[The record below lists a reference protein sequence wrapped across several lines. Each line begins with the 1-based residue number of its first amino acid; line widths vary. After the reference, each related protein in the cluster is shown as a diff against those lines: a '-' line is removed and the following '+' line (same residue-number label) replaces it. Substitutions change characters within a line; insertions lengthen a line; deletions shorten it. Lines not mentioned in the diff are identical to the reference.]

1 VYVKSTTSFIFP
13 IVSRV
18 LLAGL
23 AFSGTAASVAFAAS
37 FTVNTQSDTHD
48 INPGDGL
55 CVDGSGK
62 CSLRAAIEESNH
74 LPAFPQEVIALPSG
88 TYKLTLGELNILNSL
103 DLTGAGSDSTFID
116 GNDSSRVLA
125 INGATKPIVH
135 FSGVTIQ
142 NGNGGFVP
150 GGGIYIDAGAYLALS
165 DSVVSDNKSTEF
177 GGGISNAGEL
187 QIFTST
193 IQDNCV
199 SNSAV
204 HGVPCNSTPLG
215 SGGGQT
221 ESGGGIFNFSM
232 GNVTIDESTISGNR
246 ATRGGGI
253 RNGGGHLEITNSTIS
268 GNTANTRGGGIMNFG
283 NTSIAYSTIAFNE
296 ANAILGGA
304 SEDSFG
310 GGIYNVTDNGAMVS
324 IGDTILA
331 MNTDHRSRLDSNYAP
346 DCFSKSPGN
355 FTSFRGNLVGI
366 LNANC
371 NMADEEWG
379 DTRFDQVGTP
389 QAPLDPRLG
398 LLADN
403 GGPTETHAL
412 GPDSPA
418 IDRGTGATNCP
429 KTDQRGETRPAGND
443 CDVGAFELASHQSL
457 KMRGVVLVQNLGD
470 EPLEDSHWAGTKGQ
484 SLRLEGFAIDFSPKA
499 RGLGLEYMCHLQG
512 FGDTSWLTGGSSISF
527 CGTRG
532 QSRRLEG
539 FAIRLTGDR
548 SAQYDVYYGCHLQGI
563 GDTGPVKNGE
573 FCGTRGQSR
582 RLEALVV
589 WVFPTGN
596 PPPQLPP

>member
-1 VYVKSTTSFIFP
+1 MGYNMKSTTSFMSLL
-13 IVSRV
+13 VSGV

-23 AFSGTAASVAFAAS
+23 ALSGAVAPAVFAAS
-37 FTVNTQSDTHD
+37 FTVNTQSDTKD
-48 INPGDGL
+48 VNPGDGL
-55 CVDGSGK
+55 CADATGR
-62 CSLRAAIEESNH
+62 CSLRAAINESNA
-74 LPAFPQEVIALPSG
+74 LPGFPPEIFTLPSG
-88 TYKLTLGELNILNSL
+88 TYKLTLGELEILNSL
-103 DLTGAGSDSTFID
+103 DLNGAGSDSTFID

-125 INGATKPIVH
+125 VNGATKPIVH

-142 NGNGGFVP
+142 NGTGGSLVP

-204 HGVPCNSTPLG
+204 RGVPCDSTPLG

-232 GNVTIDESTISGNR
+232 GNVTIDKSTISGNR

-283 NTSIAYSTIAFNE
+283 TAFIAYSTIAFNE

-310 GGIYNVTDNGAMVS
+310 GGIYNVIDSGATVS
-324 IGDTILA
+324 IGNTILA
-331 MNTDHRSRLDSNYAP
+331 MNTDHRSRFDSNYAP

-355 FTSFRGNLVGI
+355 FTSFRGNLAGI

-371 NMADEEWG
+371 NMAERSG
-379 DTRFDQVGTP
+379 ATRASTRS
-389 QAPLDPRLG
+389 APPRL
-398 LLADN
+398 
-403 GGPTETHAL
+403 PSIL
-412 GPDSPA
+412 GS
-418 IDRGTGATNCP
+418 
-429 KTDQRGETRPAGND
+429 
-443 CDVGAFELASHQSL
+443 
-457 KMRGVVLVQNLGD
+457 
-470 EPLEDSHWAGTKGQ
+470 
-484 SLRLEGFAIDFSPKA
+484 A
-499 RGLGLEYMCHLQG
+499 R
-512 FGDTSWLTGGSSISF
+512 
-527 CGTRG
+527 
-532 QSRRLEG
+532 
-539 FAIRLTGDR
+539 
-548 SAQYDVYYGCHLQGI
+548 
-563 GDTGPVKNGE
+563 
-573 FCGTRGQSR
+573 
-582 RLEALVV
+582 
-589 WVFPTGN
+589 
-596 PPPQLPP
+596 